1 MQYDLSNYFNKDR
14 QRCKTSPF
22 ILLEIFE
29 GNARLFLKKTHN
41 INVYKK
47 KNKDLFI
54 ICYILY

>member
-1 MQYDLSNYFNKDR
+1 MEYDLSNYFNKDR

-29 GNARLFLKKTHN
+29 GNARLFIKKTHN

-47 KNKDLFI
+47 KIRIYLLYVI
-54 ICYILY
+54 ILY

>member
-29 GNARLFLKKTHN
+29 GNARLFIKKTHN

-47 KNKDLFI
+47 NKDLFI
-54 ICYILY
+54 MCYILY